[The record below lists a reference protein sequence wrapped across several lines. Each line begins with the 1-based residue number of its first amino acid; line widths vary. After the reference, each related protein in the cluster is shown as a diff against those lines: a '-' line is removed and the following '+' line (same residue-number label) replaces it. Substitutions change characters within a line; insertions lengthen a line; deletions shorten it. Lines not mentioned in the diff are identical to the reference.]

1 MELAEEVQ
9 VVCWV
14 PLHHWGEEEATG
26 EVLVLNERSVV
37 KKKKFETTFLEI
49 SEKIKILV
57 REEKCYKKVEKSHA
71 VLPSLLVICSVVLG
85 MVSLTH
91 TVSAAQ
97 NVKELAGSLVCLFS
111 WSCEE

>member
-26 EVLVLNERSVV
+26 KVLVLNERSVV
-37 KKKKFETTFLEI
+37 KKNFETTFLEI
-49 SEKIKILV
+49 SEKIKILL

-97 NVKELAGSLVCLFS
+97 NVKEFAGSLVCLFS